1 MKFSEPIL
9 FARAAPSSA
18 WTRRLGP
25 KWRRSRTQSVHS
37 LKDPDKDSSLGFWP
51 IWRNIFHQGHETYPS
66 EQNCWLCAR
75 KLWSSDKTCTWFVE
89 MSFVMKSQNMMSID
103 LPYEVFHGIFF
114 SSSSRTRG
122 RKKFYSGL
130 SKMKLNRSTWTSWS
144 WNLNETRCWL
154 QRNSSLNDRFYL
166 KWAASF
172 ENCKIDEFKRCRLSF
187 FEELL

>member
-25 KWRRSRTQSVHS
+25 KWRRSRTQSVRS

-75 KLWSSDKTCTWFVE
+75 KLWSSDKTCTFLFYLIRWNEFC
-89 MSFVMKSQNMMSID
+89 
-103 LPYEVFHGIFF
+103 YEVPKQTWLPFVIYFTKF
-114 SSSSRTRG
+114 SMEY
-122 RKKFYSGL
+122 FSG
-130 SKMKLNRSTWTSWS
+130 STWIFV
-144 WNLNETRCWL
+144 L
-154 QRNSSLNDRFYL
+154 
-166 KWAASF
+166 
-172 ENCKIDEFKRCRLSF
+172 CKKAGNHKKNKNIRQQ
-187 FEELL
+187 